1 MEIYLTMNY
10 DLLKKLCSIHAP
22 AGDEIKMQEFLLK
35 YIEEFKQ
42 SWEVIPEVIYGDD
55 FQHSI
60 ILVFGKPRTAVF
72 AHIDSIGFTARYNN
86 ELVKIGGPRTANG
99 FHLVGEDAN
108 GPIEGVLK
116 LDVGYDYSLASN
128 RIAERGTTFT
138 FKAEWKEDDQSVQC
152 CYMDNRLGVFNA
164 LKIAET
170 LKDGVLVFSCW
181 EEHGGGSVPYII
193 KYLWDQFK
201 IKQTLISDI
210 TWITDGVTARN
221 GVVVSLRDSGLP
233 RKVFTDKIRNI
244 LLKNNHDFQLEVEST
259 GGSDGNEIQKQPYP
273 IDWCFIGAAELNV
286 HSPNEKVDKKDI
298 ESMIVAYQILMREL

>member
-1 MEIYLTMNY
+1 LEIYLTMNY

-116 LDVGYDYSLASN
+116 LDAGYDYSLASN

-138 FKAEWKEDDQSVQC
+138 FKVEWKEDDQSVQC

-210 TWITDGVTARN
+210 TWITEGVTAGN

-298 ESMIVAYQILMREL
+298 ENMIGAYQILMREL

>member
-1 MEIYLTMNY
+1 MNY
-10 DLLKKLCSIHAP
+10 ELLRNLCSIHAP
-22 AGDEIKMQEFLLK
+22 AGNEEKMHTYLLN
-35 YIEEFKQ
+35 YIEEYKN
-42 SWEVIPEVIYGDD
+42 SWEVMPEIIYGDD

-86 ELVKIGGPRTANG
+86 ELVKIGGPRTTDG
-99 FHLVGEDAN
+99 YHLVGEDAN
-108 GPIEGVLK
+108 GPIDGILKTDGV
-116 LDVGYDYSLASN
+116 YDYALASN

-138 FKAEWKEDDQSVQC
+138 FKPEWKEGDDFVQC

-164 LKIAET
+164 LKIAEN

-181 EEHGGGSVPYII
+181 EEHGGGSVPYIV
-193 KYLWDQFK
+193 KYLWDRFK

-210 TWITDGVTARN
+210 TWITDGVTFGD

-233 RKVFTDKIRNI
+233 RKVYTDKIRSI
-244 LLKNNHDFQLEVEST
+244 LKNNNHPFQLEVESS

-286 HSPNEKVDKKDI
+286 HSPTETVNKKDI
-298 ESMIVAYQILMREL
+298 ESMITAYQILMREL